1 MTPLRIVGIV
11 LIVAGALALAY
22 GGFSYTRE
30 THQAKLGPFELSLK
44 EKQQVDVP
52 QWAGLGAIALGVVLV
67 VVGGGTRK

>member
-1 MTPLRIVGIV
+1 MNTARIVAIV

-44 EKQQVDVP
+44 EKKDVNIP
-52 QWAGLGAIALGVVLV
+52 QWAGIAAIVAGVVLLV
-67 VVGGGTRK
+67 AGGKKGK

>member
-30 THQAKLGPFELSLK
+30 THQAKLGPFELSVK
-44 EKQQVDVP
+44 QKQQVDVP
-52 QWAGLGAIALGVVLV
+52 QWAGLAAVGLGIVLV
-67 VVGGGTRK
+67 VVGGRGRK